1 MKDAKKTHSLIIG
14 GTKGTGR
21 AVVRALA
28 KEGHV
33 VSVIGRSAPSPSEA
47 GLPNVSFW
55 ALDLAQH
62 DKIAGILDDIIKKSG
77 KINNLVFLQRYRGE
91 GDGWKGEIDVS
102 LTATK
107 IIIDYLADKVANK
120 FAENKFA
127 EKDNN
132 SKGTNSIVIISSI
145 ASRFIVE
152 EQPLSYHLGKAAL
165 SQMVNYYAVRLGY
178 QGIRVNGVSPGTILK
193 EESKDFYLN
202 NKKLYSLYQEIIPL
216 GRMIT
221 SEDVADVVGFLCSSK
236 AAAVT
241 GQIITLD
248 GGVSLRGQE
257 SLARKLTDYDNPK
270 NPKTTITAK
279 AKK

>member
-1 MKDAKKTHSLIIG
+1 MKDAKKIHSLIIG

-33 VSVIGRSAPSPSEA
+33 VSVIGRSTPSPSEA
-47 GLPNVSFW
+47 SLSNVSFW

-91 GDGWKGEIDVS
+91 GDSWKGEIDVS

-120 FAENKFA
+120 FAEKEN
-127 EKDNN
+127 
-132 SKGTNSIVIISSI
+132 NSIVIISSI

-165 SQMVNYYAVRLGY
+165 SQMVNYYAVRLGR

-193 EESKDFYLN
+193 QESRDFYLN
-202 NKKLYSLYQEIIPL
+202 NKKLYSLYQEIMPL

-257 SLARKLTDYDNPK
+257 SLARKLTHYD

-279 AKK
+279 TKK